1 VGTSVVDERWVVL
14 RYAHDL
20 KRARK
25 DQSYQRGARAA
36 KTSDTRPTLPA
47 AVSASE
53 PEPCSG
59 VDERVQ
65 ARLRVCWPVM
75 VSTHRSTA

>member
-1 VGTSVVDERWVVL
+1 MVDVRWVVL

-25 DQSYQRGARAA
+25 DQSYQRGARPA
-36 KTSDTRPTLPA
+36 KTSDAVRATA
-47 AVSASE
+47 AA
-53 PEPCSG
+53 
-59 VDERVQ
+59 Q
-65 ARLRVCWPVM
+65 ARLRACWPVM